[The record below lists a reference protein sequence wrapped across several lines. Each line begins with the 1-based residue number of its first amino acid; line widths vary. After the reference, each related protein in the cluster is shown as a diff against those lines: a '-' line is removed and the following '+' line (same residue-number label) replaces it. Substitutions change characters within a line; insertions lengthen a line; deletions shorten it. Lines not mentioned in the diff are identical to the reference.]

1 MEDIVSALKGK
12 EEIINTSYGQIKCEE
27 IASLIS
33 REGLGI
39 HEVSA
44 RLTMYEAKRAL
55 RMKKIEK
62 ETTED
67 LSDFVSELIDAPT
80 VSNIDEIISKLNEAD
95 FAPTSAY
102 LGRMWE

>member
-1 MEDIVSALKGK
+1 MKLRVLYLLSYIGK
-12 EEIINTSYGQIKCEE
+12 VKCDE

-67 LSDFVSELIDAPT
+67 LSDFVSELIDAPA

-102 LGRMWE
+102 LGGSGSSFEIDK

>member
-1 MEDIVSALKGK
+1 MKRIFEVEGPLSFILYR
-12 EEIINTSYGQIKCEE
+12 EIKCDE

-62 ETTED
+62 KRQKI
-67 LSDFVSELIDAPT
+67 LVILF
-80 VSNIDEIISKLNEAD
+80 LN
-95 FAPTSAY
+95 
-102 LGRMWE
+102 

>member
-12 EEIINTSYGQIKCEE
+12 EEIINTSYGQIKCDE

-39 HEVSA
+39 HEVFA
-44 RLTMYEAKRAL
+44 RLTMHEAKIAL

-62 ETTED
+62 KRQKI
-67 LSDFVSELIDAPT
+67 LVIFVSELIDAPA

-95 FAPTSAY
+95 FAPTSA
-102 LGRMWE
+102 